1 MLRGRLGSFVL
12 MILVRNY
19 CAVSDFFRRHI
30 EDNDLFAD
38 ELQDKRRELTAEYNA
53 ICELY
58 RINSEVD
65 PVTLQME
72 RWTLE
77 AVEEFNVKAHAFI
90 RAILNYAEMQSELL
104 HQEGLRIRRRLDE
117 GV

>member
-1 MLRGRLGSFVL
+1 MLLGRLGSFVL

-38 ELQDKRRELTAEYNA
+38 ELQDKRLELTAEYNA

-58 RINSEVD
+58 RVN

-90 RAILNYAEMQSELL
+90 QAILNYEEMQSELL

-117 GV
+117 GI